1 MFLALFVC
9 LFVFIGMYIGNK
21 YDLKKISINILFG
34 LFLINVLFSILT
46 NGYYLLFTNYHGAAW
61 YFVLLSSIL
70 GILLML
76 IIDIKYDSTDNISI
90 CGFTIANTII
100 FLTSKFNFLFLIIN
114 ILYYIFIGIYVRN
127 SKSWFSVIIGC
138 LIGIVFNHCFDW
150 MLGYIFSIIIGFI
163 VYFIYSIS
171 GIIFKNIDRK
181 YYYGL
186 ILGIIVALI
195 GSVL

>member
-76 IIDIKYDSTDNISI
+76 IIDIKYDSTEYTVTVTVTRDTATRTLSASLNLLYRRISTAVWTI
-90 CGFTIANTII
+90 CR
-100 FLTSKFNFLFLIIN
+100 L
-114 ILYYIFIGIYVRN
+114 R
-127 SKSWFSVIIGC
+127 
-138 LIGIVFNHCFDW
+138 
-150 MLGYIFSIIIGFI
+150 
-163 VYFIYSIS
+163 
-171 GIIFKNIDRK
+171 
-181 YYYGL
+181 
-186 ILGIIVALI
+186 
-195 GSVL
+195 